1 MAGVKG
7 LVLTSKTNLTN
18 CFIWVMQS
26 LKDGKFYA
34 GLALKKLPNLFGQAF
49 LNNGHLGFDDG
60 DCPAINIV
68 RCDGTTATQKYI
80 LIRSDRIQDLTEFSE

>member
-34 GLALKKLPNLFGQAF
+34 GLALKNYQIC
-49 LNNGHLGFDDG
+49 LGRPFEQWSSWFDDG